1 MMNRFSC
8 PVNSDPK
15 NRVYFFYWDDMIAY
29 LREGLEADGRTYRH
43 HISNWNQSY
52 AQRKNKKAS
61 CSLEWV
67 RINPDTMMAE
77 TITRTVTCE
86 DVDVLPTITRCVG
99 SHTVKELMR
108 AQW

>member
-29 LREGLEADGRTYRH
+29 LREELEADGRTYRH
-43 HISNWNQSY
+43 HINSWTQSS
-52 AQRKNKKAS
+52 AQNKKAS
-61 CSLEWV
+61 WSLEWI

-86 DVDVLPTITRCVG
+86 DVDVLPATTHCVG
-99 SHTVKELMR
+99 SRIIKELNR